1 MEQDFIDTLGLD
13 EATAQ
18 LVRAEHQKVIDAY
31 ESRIRSLTVDAAVK
45 QAVTAAGGHNL
56 TAIRALMDESAFGE
70 DIEAGAKAAVAR
82 VKRENPYLFG
92 GMTQVTSP
100 GTGAPTSMGYTQ
112 EELGKLPLSE
122 YRRYRKGL

>member
-1 MEQDFIDTLGLD
+1 MEQDFIDNLGLD

-18 LVRAEHQKVIDAY
+18 LVRQEHQKVVDAY
-31 ESRIRSLTVDAAVK
+31 ESRIRALTVDAAVR
-45 QAVTAAGGHNL
+45 QAVTAAGGRNL
-56 TAIRALMDESAFGE
+56 TAIRALLDEAAFG
-70 DIEAGAKAAVAR
+70 DDVEAGAKAAVAA

-92 GMTQVTSP
+92 GVQVTSP

-122 YRRYRKGL
+122 YRRYRKGM

>member
-18 LVRAEHQKVIDAY
+18 LVRSEHQKVVDAY

-45 QAVTAAGGHNL
+45 QAVAAAGGRNL
-56 TAIRALMDESAFGE
+56 TAIRSLMDESAFGE
-70 DIEAGAKAAVAR
+70 DIEASAKAAVAAIR
-82 VKRENPYLFG
+82 RENPYLFAG
-92 GMTQVTSP
+92 VQVTSP
-100 GTGAPTSMGYTQ
+100 GTGAPAPMGYTQ

-122 YRRYRKGL
+122 YRGYRKGM

>member
-18 LVRAEHQKVIDAY
+18 LVRTEHQKVVDAY

-45 QAVTAAGGHNL
+45 QAVIAAGGRNL

-70 DIEAGAKAAVAR
+70 DIEGGAKTAVAAI
-82 VKRENPYLFG
+82 KRENPYLFG
-92 GMTQVTSP
+92 SMAVTSP
-100 GTGAPTSMGYTQ
+100 GTGTPTSMGYTQ

-122 YRRYRKGL
+122 YRRYRKGN

>member
-1 MEQDFIDTLGLD
+1 MQQDFIDSLGLD
-13 EATAQ
+13 EATAR

-45 QAVTAAGGHNL
+45 QAVTAAGGRNL
-56 TAIRALMDESAFGE
+56 TAIRALLDESAFGE
-70 DIEAGAKAAVAR
+70 DIEAGAKAAVAAI
-82 VKRENPYLFG
+82 KRENPYLFG
-92 GMTQVTSP
+92 GMAVTAP

-122 YRRYRKGL
+122 YRRYRKGM

>member
-1 MEQDFIDTLGLD
+1 MEQDFIDGLGLD
-13 EATAQ
+13 EETAQ
-18 LVRAEHQKVIDAY
+18 VVRAEHQKIVDAY

-45 QAVTAAGGHNL
+45 QAVTAAGGRNL

-70 DIEAGAKAAVAR
+70 DIEDSAKAAVAR

-92 GMTQVTSP
+92 TGQVTSP

-122 YRRYRKGL
+122 YRRYRKGI

>member
-1 MEQDFIDTLGLD
+1 MQDFIDNLCLD

-18 LVRAEHQKVIDAY
+18 LVRSEHQKVIDAY
-31 ESRIRSLTVDAAVK
+31 ESRIRTLTVDAAVK
-45 QAVTAAGGHNL
+45 QAVTAAGGRNL
-56 TAIRALMDESAFGE
+56 TAIRALMDESALGE
-70 DIEAGAKAAVAR
+70 DIEMGAKAAVAAI
-82 VKRENPYLFG
+82 KRENPYLFG
-92 GMTQVTSP
+92 GMAVTSP

>member
-1 MEQDFIDTLGLD
+1 MEQDCIESLGLD

-18 LVRAEHQKVIDAY
+18 IVRSEHQKVIDAY
-31 ESRIRSLTVDAAVK
+31 ESRIRSLTVDAALK
-45 QAVTAAGGHNL
+45 QAVTAAGGRNL
-56 TAIRALMDESAFGE
+56 TAIRALMDESAFGQ
-70 DIEAGAKAAVAR
+70 DIEASAKAAVAA

-92 GMTQVTSP
+92 GMAVTSP
-100 GTGAPTSMGYTQ
+100 GTGAPTSLGYTQ

>member
-1 MEQDFIDTLGLD
+1 MEQDFIDQLGLD

-18 LVRAEHQKVIDAY
+18 IVRAEHQKIVDAY
-31 ESRIRSLTVDAAVK
+31 ESRIRTLTVDAAVK
-45 QAVTAAGGHNL
+45 QAVTAAGGRNL

-70 DIEAGAKAAVAR
+70 DIEGGAKAAVAR

-92 GMTQVTSP
+92 GMAVTSP
-100 GTGAPTSMGYTQ
+100 GTGAPTPMGYSQ

>member
-31 ESRIRSLTVDAAVK
+31 ESRIRAITVDAAVK
-45 QAVTAAGGHNL
+45 QAVTAAGGRNL
-56 TAIRALMDESAFGE
+56 TAIRSLMDESAFGDDVE
-70 DIEAGAKAAVAR
+70 SGAKAAVAR

-92 GMTQVTSP
+92 GMAVTSP
-100 GTGAPTSMGYTQ
+100 GTGAPTAMGYTQ

-122 YRRYRKGL
+122 YRRYRKGN

>member
-18 LVRAEHQKVIDAY
+18 AVRAEHQKIVDAY
-31 ESRIRSLTVDAAVK
+31 ESRIRAITVDAAVK
-45 QAVTAAGGHNL
+45 QAVTAAGGRNL
-56 TAIRALMDESAFGE
+56 IAIRALMDESGFGD
-70 DIEAGAKAAVAR
+70 DIEAGAKAAVAA

-92 GMTQVTSP
+92 TVQVTAP
-100 GTGAPTSMGYTQ
+100 CTGTPAGMGYSQ

-122 YRRYRKGL
+122 YRRYRKGI

>member
-18 LVRAEHQKVIDAY
+18 AVRAEQQKLIASY

-45 QAVTAAGGHNL
+45 QAVAAAGGRNL
-56 TAIRALMDESAFGE
+56 TAIRALMDESALEG
-70 DIEAGAKAAVAR
+70 DIEAGAKAAVAAIR
-82 VKRENPYLFG
+82 RENPYLFATG
-92 GMTQVTSP
+92 QVTAP
-100 GTGAPTSMGYTQ
+100 GTGTPASMGYSQ

-122 YRRYRKGL
+122 YRRYRKGN